1 MIPQNQLRGLMNQ
14 LNTDLRISSIIS
26 KSKRKYCQY
35 FCLGCIFS
43 CSLIFMILLLLT
55 LFSISIE
62 FSVHKLPLDP
72 IPRAKLLLDLFPLVD
87 ASNQFPYLAQ
97 QVKNSNFSFTLNLLN
112 ITKQQQEEI
121 KSKLGKYIQ
130 TDYSNLQNG
139 IFTAVLFNI
148 FVPCDEKHILK
159 HTLEQID
166 YVNDIIRTHN
176 DKFLLATSQFD
187 IYQAFYERKIAV
199 LIGIDGGHMLLDSIA
214 ILRSFYSLGV
224 RKLTLTRK
232 CSNNISNMK
241 FENEGL
247 TQFGKDVLKE
257 MNKFDMMI
265 DLGHASDE
273 TMREASPLIKKIMI
287 SRSNVYNLCQH
298 PNNLKDEFID
308 LMKNSNGLIL
318 ISFES
323 FHSSN
328 EEWNQIE
335 KLMKMKNVTN
345 EVDVIHEFNEWKLA
359 NPTHR
364 ANVSR
369 VVDHIDYIKKRIGV
383 DYVGLGSD
391 FDGVLSLPNGMN
403 DCSDILKI
411 VEELVMRGYSN
422 EEIKKITSSNFMR
435 FLKFQKV

>member
-1 MIPQNQLRGLMNQ
+1 
-14 LNTDLRISSIIS
+14 
-26 KSKRKYCQY
+26 
-35 FCLGCIFS
+35 
-43 CSLIFMILLLLT
+43 
-55 LFSISIE
+55 
-62 FSVHKLPLDP
+62 
-72 IPRAKLLLDLFPLVD
+72 
-87 ASNQFPYLAQ
+87 
-97 QVKNSNFSFTLNLLN
+97 
-112 ITKQQQEEI
+112 
-121 KSKLGKYIQ
+121 
-130 TDYSNLQNG
+130 
-139 IFTAVLFNI
+139 
-148 FVPCDEKHILK
+148 
-159 HTLEQID
+159 
-166 YVNDIIRTHN
+166 
-176 DKFLLATSQFD
+176 
-187 IYQAFYERKIAV
+187 
-199 LIGIDGGHMLLDSIA
+199 
-214 ILRSFYSLGV
+214 
-224 RKLTLTRK
+224 
-232 CSNNISNMK
+232 
-241 FENEGL
+241 
-247 TQFGKDVLKE
+247 
-257 MNKFDMMI
+257 MMI